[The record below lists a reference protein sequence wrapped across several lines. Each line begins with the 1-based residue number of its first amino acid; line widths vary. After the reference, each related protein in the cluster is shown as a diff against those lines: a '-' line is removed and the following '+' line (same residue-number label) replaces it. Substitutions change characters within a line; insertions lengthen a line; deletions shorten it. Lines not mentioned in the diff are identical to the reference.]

1 MLETSDVFIL
11 RAMPIVS
18 SQLSANSVPVDHK
31 SRAVDGIG
39 LVNLCYSHIWSSH
52 IRIVCLYKTY
62 YQSCYM
68 DVKHGLS
75 PRH

>member
-11 RAMPIVS
+11 RAVPIVS
-18 SQLSANSVPVDHK
+18 SQLSANSVAVDQK
-31 SRAVDGIG
+31 SRAVDGVG

-68 DVKHGLS
+68 EVKRGPS
-75 PRH
+75 PGH